1 MSKGNKS
8 NEPTHAVEVTRV
20 IQTSGVTEQTGL
32 NLQQSFLPFFELLDG
47 MEQEAKSIVVQD
59 EHDTQSMERAR
70 QVRLQLRDI
79 RINADKKRKELKENS
94 LREGRAI
101 QGVYNIIEYVVKPL
115 EEHLG
120 KQENYAH
127 EMAKKRMEELK
138 ELRTKELEPY
148 SEFVPFGI
156 ELGIMDEAEYQKVLN
171 GAKLQLKAKEDAEK
185 AERERLAEEQRINKL
200 RQERLAEVRDDWRFV
215 NPTQKDD
222 DLGTMSPETWER
234 FKSDIQANKEA
245 FEKEQARL
253 REDNERLQKE
263 KEEAERKAEL
273 ERKQAEELAAKERA
287 EAEAKLK
294 TEREE
299 REKAELE
306 LQAKRE
312 AEQKA
317 EAERQEQEKA
327 RLEAEEKAKAAPEK
341 EKLTAYLNFI
351 ARVDVPVVKSKAASK
366 IATDMQHDLEGFL
379 SRYKD
384 LVSKL

>member
-1 MSKGNKS
+1 
-8 NEPTHAVEVTRV
+8 
-20 IQTSGVTEQTGL
+20 L
-32 NLQQSFLPFFELLDG
+32 
-47 MEQEAKSIVVQD
+47 
-59 EHDTQSMERAR
+59 
-70 QVRLQLRDI
+70 DI
-79 RINADKKRKELKENS
+79 R
-94 LREGRAI
+94 
-101 QGVYNIIEYVVKPL
+101 L
-115 EEHLG
+115 ETLPSFRGHVS
-120 KQENYAH
+120 QS
-127 EMAKKRMEELK
+127 R
-138 ELRTKELEPY
+138 
-148 SEFVPFGI
+148 S
-156 ELGIMDEAEYQKVLN
+156 
-171 GAKLQLKAKEDAEK
+171 EK